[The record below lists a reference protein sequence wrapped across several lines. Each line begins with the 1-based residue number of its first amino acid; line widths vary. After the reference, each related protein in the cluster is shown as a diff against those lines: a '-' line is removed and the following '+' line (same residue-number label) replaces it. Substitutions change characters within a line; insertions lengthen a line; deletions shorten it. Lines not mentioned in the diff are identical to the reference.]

1 MGDKDNPLADDLLVG
16 AAAIA
21 DYLYGDPT
29 QRRKVYGLAESRA
42 LPLFHMGREIC
53 ARKSTLQKW
62 VAAQEAG
69 AGNERPAS

>member
-21 DYLYGDPT
+21 DYLYGDPAK
-29 QRRKVYGLAESRA
+29 RRKVYGLAESKA

-62 VAAQEAG
+62 VAAREAG